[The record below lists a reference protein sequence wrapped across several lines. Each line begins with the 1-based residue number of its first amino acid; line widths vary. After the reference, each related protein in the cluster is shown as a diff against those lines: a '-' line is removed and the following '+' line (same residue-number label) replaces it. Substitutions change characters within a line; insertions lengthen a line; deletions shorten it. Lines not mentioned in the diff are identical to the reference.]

1 MRKLALVSTLLLIP
15 LALAAAALSARP
27 KAIPGTS
34 GTVWVVERLDGAT
47 NTLAAFDAS
56 SGEVLGVVPVG
67 RRPIGVVAPR
77 GTGKVYSADERSNQ
91 LSVLSKDSFT
101 IVKRIPMG
109 TFPHHL
115 MAGPDGDLVYV
126 GQYGTNTIGVVDT
139 SLDEKIADWPASD
152 EPAREDARRLD
163 LEQRQRALRDERGLD
178 AGVGRHALEAERTN
192 RRADLG
198 ALDRR
203 APERGAR

>member
-1 MRKLALVSTLLLIP
+1 MRKLALVATLLLLP

-27 KAIPGTS
+27 EAIPGAS
-34 GTVWVVERLDGAT
+34 GTVWAVERLDGGT

-56 SGEVLGVVPVG
+56 TGEVLGVVPVG

-101 IVKRIPMG
+101 IAKTIPMG

-115 MAGPDGDLVYV
+115 MASPDGQFVYV

-139 SLDEKIADWPASD
+139 SLDEKVADWPARSRTT
-152 EPAREDARRLD
+152 ARISTQRVRERR
-163 LEQRQRALRDERGLD
+163 RQRLARSRSWTLERANWSGSFRS
-178 AGVGRHALEAERTN
+178 ARGR
-192 RRADLG
+192 
-198 ALDRR
+198 
-203 APERGAR
+203 ARYW